1 MYGMRKLQR
10 RLILKNA
17 RNRRIDL
24 RKDKNKNQGTWAG
37 RSQIHELCELSCNT
51 YRVVSSQISFLV

>member
-1 MYGMRKLQR
+1 MYGKRKLQR

-37 RSQIHELCELSCNT
+37 RSQNP
-51 YRVVSSQISFLV
+51 